1 MKAVFIGSVE
11 SSHNLL
17 SHILQNNLI
26 TIVGIVTRDTPG
38 PNSDFRSL
46 QGLAETHGIQC
57 HLARRDIQHELAPWI
72 AALDPDVI
80 FCIGWSQLL
89 AADVLTIPPHGVIG
103 YHPSPLP
110 VGRGRHPIIWPLVL
124 GMSETASSFLLLDEG
139 VDSGDLV
146 SQVSLPIKPQD
157 DAASLYGRLLE
168 VACDQL
174 DDICKSLIAGT
185 LIRTPQDHDRATY
198 WPERGKEDGAID
210 WQQPAM
216 TVYNLVRALTKPY
229 VGAHCVVNNQEVK
242 IWSCSLSESAGN
254 AEPGRVLEIDR
265 SGAVIKCSDASVVIN
280 EPALLA
286 LINEG
291 DVL

>member
-11 SSHNLL
+11 SSYRLL
-17 SHILQNNLI
+17 SHILQHKLI
-26 TIVGIVTRDTPG
+26 TIVGVVTRDTAG
-38 PNSDFRSL
+38 PNSDFQSL
-46 QGLAETHGIQC
+46 QGLAKNHGIPC
-57 HLARRDIQHELAPWI
+57 HLAHGGNQHDLAPWVG
-72 AALDPDVI
+72 ALEPDVI

-89 AADVLTIPPHGVIG
+89 AADVLTIPPRGVIG

-124 GMSETASSFLLLDEG
+124 GLSETASSFLLLDEG

-146 SQVSLPIKPQD
+146 SQISLPITMQD
-157 DAASLYGRLLE
+157 DAASLYTRLLDA
-168 VACDQL
+168 ACGQIN
-174 DDICKSLIAGT
+174 DICKSLNAGM
-185 LIRTPQDHDRATY
+185 LIRIPQAHDQATY
-198 WPERGKEDGAID
+198 WPKRGREDGAID
-210 WQQPAM
+210 WQQSAM

-229 VGAHCVVNNQEVK
+229 VGAHCVVKDRDVK
-242 IWSCSLSESAGN
+242 VWACKLSDSTEN

-265 SGAVIKCSDASVVIN
+265 SGAVIKCSEGSVVIN

-286 LINEG
+286 LIREG